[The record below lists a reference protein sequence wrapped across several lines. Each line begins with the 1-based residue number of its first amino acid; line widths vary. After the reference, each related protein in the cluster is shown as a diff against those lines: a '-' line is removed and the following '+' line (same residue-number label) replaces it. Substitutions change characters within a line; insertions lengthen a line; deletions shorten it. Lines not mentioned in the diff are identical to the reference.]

1 MIYMSVV
8 WFAFFFEYFLYAHVV
23 KKNIPNHVLSVSPYQ
38 KTASW
43 WGFLCSV
50 SLPTAQPVP
59 HPQAYSPVMH
69 PDREAGLT
77 LKGD

>member
-1 MIYMSVV
+1 MSVV

-23 KKNIPNHVLSVSPYQ
+23 KKIFQTMLCLCLLTRRQPRGG
-38 KTASW
+38 AS
-43 WGFLCSV
+43 CAV
-50 SLPTAQPVP
+50 SLPADQPVP
-59 HPQAYSPVMH
+59 HPLAYSPVKH